1 MFEIEVGDIVEWEWS
16 TPASVSG
23 VEYRIYEV
31 SNAGFVTPMEGGFA
45 SQSDASANGTISSC
59 FDHFKQRF

>member
-45 SQSDASANGTISSC
+45 SQSDASANGEILIYL
-59 FDHFKQRF
+59 